1 VQSCRIAATKKA
13 TLSKGDGSSCFL
25 NVPGRF
31 WQRPGTFQKIQAV
44 EGVRLVLFFPY
55 FLTVTLASE
64 RFFNALFLAWL
75 EVEGMPLDLFDD
87 VLGLHLALK
96 ASECVLE
103 RFPFLDSNLCQ

>member
-25 NVPGRF
+25 NVP
-31 WQRPGTFQKIQAV
+31 AV

-75 EVEGMPLDLFDD
+75 EVERTHRVRFFFFFFFFFERRPMQQKVVFFLFFYFLI
-87 VLGLHLALK
+87 LG
-96 ASECVLE
+96 
-103 RFPFLDSNLCQ
+103 